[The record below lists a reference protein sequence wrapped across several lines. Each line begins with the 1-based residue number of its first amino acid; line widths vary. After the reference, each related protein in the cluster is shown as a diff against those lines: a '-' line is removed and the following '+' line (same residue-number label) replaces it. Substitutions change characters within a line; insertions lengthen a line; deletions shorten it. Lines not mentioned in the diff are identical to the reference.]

1 MRPLNRLSHD
11 SARFR
16 TTFGHEPLTHTGHSF
31 SIDSSSMIQSPT
43 TDLTTTDHTDDR
55 SHRRQGAAMTV
66 YTREAAIASN
76 ASRGDRR

>member
-43 TDLTTTDHTDDR
+43 TDLTTTDLMTTDLMTTDLTDDTDDKER
-55 SHRRQGAAMTV
+55 P
-66 YTREAAIASN
+66 
-76 ASRGDRR
+76 